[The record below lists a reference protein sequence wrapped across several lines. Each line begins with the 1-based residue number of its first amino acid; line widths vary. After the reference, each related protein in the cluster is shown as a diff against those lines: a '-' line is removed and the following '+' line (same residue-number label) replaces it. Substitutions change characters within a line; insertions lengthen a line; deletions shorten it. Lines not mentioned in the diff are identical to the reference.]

1 MSLLCPIIDGIDG
14 VWREDKMEC
23 DGSFLDELGWQ
34 FGSDELLD

>member
-1 MSLLCPIIDGIDG
+1 MGLMGF
-14 VWREDKMEC
+14 EDKMEC